1 MSKLVVVALPREDD
15 YVRKISSEKEPHCTI
30 LFLGDAEGKPV
41 NDIASF
47 VAHAVSFAELEPFG
61 LTVDYR
67 GVLGEDEADVLFFKE
82 DYCCRRLAEFRSH
95 LLKNHQ
101 IRDAYDSVEQFDG
114 WTPHLTLGYPAT
126 PAKQDQRD
134 YPGIHWVEFDRI
146 ALWFSDSEGYE
157 FRLDYNY
164 NDLMEVSMSALQHY
178 GVKGMRW
185 GVRKDHSS
193 DVRTTAVINKGLSRK
208 TKVKAK
214 GGRGQE
220 ATADAIK
227 AAAQKQKLRKSGP
240 AALSNQEL
248 RELGERLQLERNV
261 SNLAAPKGK
270 KFVAH
275 IVKREGQQTIQRE
288 ASRAVTEAA
297 SKRRRG

>member
-15 YVRKISSEKEPHCTI
+15 YVHKISSEKEPHCTI
-30 LFLGDAEGKPV
+30 LFLGEGAGKPV

-61 LTVDYR
+61 LSVDYR
-67 GVLGEDEADVLFFKE
+67 GVLGEDEADVVFFKE

-95 LLKNHQ
+95 LLKDPQ
-101 IRDAYDSVEQFDG
+101 IRDAYDSVDQFDG
-114 WTPHLTLGYPAT
+114 WTPHLTLGYPET
-126 PAKQDQRD
+126 PAHKDQRD
-134 YPGIHWVEFDRI
+134 HPGIHWVEFDRI
-146 ALWFSDSEGYE
+146 ALWTEDSEGYE

-164 NDLMEVSMSALQHY
+164 NDLMEVSMSALSHY

-185 GVRKDHSS
+185 GVRKDHST

-220 ATADAIK
+220 ATEDAIK
-227 AAAQKQKLRKSGP
+227 AAAQKQKLKKSGV
-240 AALSNQEL
+240 AALSNAEL
-248 RELGERLQLERNV
+248 RELGTRLQLEQQV
-261 SNLAAPKGK
+261 SQLASPKGK
-270 KFVAH
+270 KFVQRKLGQAGERQVDRG
-275 IVKREGQQTIQRE
+275 IQEGIKKGFEQ
-288 ASRAVTEAA
+288 
-297 SKRRRG
+297 KKK